1 VHALELSSGNNMGM
15 HEKCLEC
22 SYGQGVA
29 SDGEPAICMDDH
41 RNRVGP
47 DGLC

>member
-1 VHALELSSGNNMGM
+1 MLWSLVVETTWACMRSAWSVLMGRP
-15 HEKCLEC
+15 
-22 SYGQGVA
+22 GVA

-41 RNRVGP
+41 RNRVGH